1 MNHKGRR
8 SKAVTK
14 YLSGHAEPEI
24 DDLALAS
31 SYDTAVVIPAYRE
44 RVASIKRLI
53 LTLPE
58 NCLVILVINAPRPD
72 PATLDCLQAL
82 RAEPQ
87 IAHGRWWTLHQL
99 ASGHSTL
106 IFDYCT
112 TDHCPPT
119 KQGVGLARKLGTDA
133 ALMLFADGTLATD
146 RIYLTDA
153 DARLPSDY
161 LTRPWPSS
169 ASGVVFPFKHS
180 LAGSNEQKTATLLF
194 ECRLHHY
201 TSGLAFAKSR
211 YAFPTLGSLIGVR
224 AEAYAKVRGVP
235 KRSAGED
242 FYLLNKLA
250 KVGDVVPLSGRA
262 IRLSNRQSNR
272 VPIGTGPAMHSLM
285 SNLQENEWPSF
296 YAPVSFHALGLLL
309 STLHQI
315 TLPEQLTDLRDSAIE
330 HYVESTQFIAHLSNL
345 RRSASSHSQFQRAVD
360 AWFDGFRQLKF
371 IHFMRDHWHPQVPLD
386 QVLEAPWFQTPNR
399 ASMGNARY
407 LKLQQLALAQPV

>member
-1 MNHKGRR
+1 MIHEGRA

-14 YLSGHAEPEI
+14 YLSSHAEPEI
-24 DDLALAS
+24 DDLALSS
-31 SYDTAVVIPAYRE
+31 SYDTALVIPAYRE
-44 RVASIKRLI
+44 SHASIKRLI
-53 LTLPE
+53 LALPE
-58 NCLVILVINAPRPD
+58 SCLVILVINAPGPD
-72 PATLDCLQAL
+72 PATLTCLQAL

-87 IAHGRWWTLHQL
+87 LARGRWWTLHRL
-99 ASGHSTL
+99 PTGHSTL

-112 TDHCPPT
+112 KEHCPPI
-119 KQGVGLARKLGTDA
+119 KQGVGLARKLGADA
-133 ALMLFADGTLATD
+133 ALVLFTHGTLVTD

-161 LTRPWPSS
+161 LTRSWPSS

-180 LAGSNEQKTATLLF
+180 LNGSSEQKTATLLF

-211 YAFPTLGSLIGVR
+211 YAFSSLGSLIGVR

-250 KVGDVVPLSGRA
+250 KVGDIAPLAGQA

-272 VPIGTGPAMHSLM
+272 VPIGTGPAMNSLV
-285 SNLQENEWPSF
+285 SDLRANEWPTF
-296 YAPVSFHALGLLL
+296 YAPASFQALGLLL
-309 STLHQI
+309 NALNQI
-315 TLPEQLTDLRDSAIE
+315 TLPEQLSYLKDPAIE
-330 HYVESTQFIAHLSNL
+330 HYIESTQLMAHLSNL
-345 RRSASSHSQFQRAVD
+345 SRSASSHAQFQRAVE

-386 QVLEAPWFQTPNR
+386 QVLEAPWFETPSQ
-399 ASMGNARY
+399 ASMSAARCR
-407 LKLQQLALAQPV
+407 KLHQLSRVRPL